1 MSEENAVSPDDT
13 VTSQRKIGS
22 GFGRDSTAAD
32 VIAGIDLTGK
42 TAIVTGGYS
51 GLGLET
57 VRALASAGA
66 TVVVPARR
74 PEHARD
80 VLAAAGL
87 TPATVGG
94 VSVAELDLSDLASV
108 KEFAAGFLAGP
119 AAGTSPA
126 AAPDAAPAT
135 GPGSGRSL
143 DILINNAAIMAS
155 PERRVGPGWESQFAT
170 NHLGHFALT
179 NLLWPALAAA
189 QGARVVALSSTGHKL
204 SAIRF
209 DDINF
214 DAGYDKWRA
223 YGQAKT
229 ANALFAVQLDALG
242 RNFGVRAFAVHP
254 GGIMTELQRHLP
266 REEMIAAGWMDE
278 HGKLDP
284 RFKTPAQGAATS
296 VWAATAPAL
305 QGMGGVYCEDCD
317 IAEATVPGSPEA
329 RIRGVDA
336 HAVDREAARRLW
348 QVSAEMTGINAFPG

>member
-1 MSEENAVSPDDT
+1 MSEGNMLTP
-13 VTSQRKIGS
+13 QRKIGS
-22 GFGRDSTAAD
+22 GFGRDSTAAE

-74 PEHARD
+74 PEHARE
-80 VLAAAGL
+80 VLDAAGM
-87 TPATVGG
+87 TAGTAGTAAG
-94 VSVAELDLSDLASV
+94 DVSVAELDLADQASV
-108 KEFAAGFLAGP
+108 KEFAAGFLA
-119 AAGTSPA
+119 S
-126 AAPDAAPAT
+126 
-135 GPGSGRSL
+135 GPGTGL

-155 PERRVGPGWESQFAT
+155 PEHRVGPGWESQFAT

-179 NLLWPALAAA
+179 NLLWPALSAGN
-189 QGARVVALSSTGHKL
+189 GARVVSLSSTGHKL
-204 SAIRF
+204 SRIRF

-229 ANALFAVQLDALG
+229 ANALFAVELDALG
-242 RNFGVRAFAVHP
+242 NDSGVRAFAVHP

-266 REEMIAAGWMDE
+266 REEMIASGWMDE
-278 HGKLDP
+278 HGNVDA
-284 RFKTPAQGAATS
+284 RFKSPAQGAATS
-296 VWAATAPAL
+296 VWAATSPAL
-305 QGMGGVYCEDCD
+305 EGRGGVYCEDCD
-317 IAEATVPGSPEA
+317 IAEPTMPGTPEA

-336 HAVDREAARRLW
+336 HAVDRADAARLW
-348 QVSAEMTGINAFPG
+348 TLSAEMTGLNAFAQGR

>member
-1 MSEENAVSPDDT
+1 MSEENT
-13 VTSQRKIGS
+13 VTPQRKIGS

-66 TVVVPARR
+66 AVVVPARR

-87 TPATVGG
+87 TPATTGG
-94 VSVAELDLSDLASV
+94 VSVAELDLADLASV

-119 AAGTSPA
+119 APGTVPGASPGA
-126 AAPDAAPAT
+126 
-135 GPGSGRSL
+135 GRSL
-143 DILINNAAIMAS
+143 EILINNAAIMAS

-348 QVSAEMTGINAFPG
+348 QASAEMTGINAFPG

>member
-1 MSEENAVSPDDT
+1 MSEENTLTP
-13 VTSQRKIGS
+13 QRKIGS

-32 VIAGIDLTGK
+32 VVAGIDLTGK

-57 VRALASAGA
+57 VRALASVGA
-66 TVVVPARR
+66 AVVVPARR

-80 VLAAAGL
+80 VLEAAGL
-87 TPATVGG
+87 TPTAERGD
-94 VSVAELDLSDLASV
+94 VSVAELDLADQASV
-108 KEFAAGFLAGP
+108 KEFAAGFLAGTAP
-119 AAGTSPA
+119 GTS
-126 AAPDAAPAT
+126 
-135 GPGSGRSL
+135 RSL

-155 PERRVGPGWESQFAT
+155 PEHRVGPGWESQFAT

-189 QGARVVALSSTGHKL
+189 PGARVVSLSSTGHKL
-204 SAIRF
+204 SKIRF

-214 DAGYDKWRA
+214 DSGYDKWRA

-242 RNFGVRAFAVHP
+242 RDFGVRAFAVHP

-266 REEMIAAGWMDE
+266 REEMISAGWMDAD
-278 HGKLDP
+278 GKLDP

-305 QGMGGVYCEDCD
+305 EGMGGVYCEDCD

-336 HAVDREAARRLW
+336 HAVDREAAAQLW
-348 QVSAEMTGINAFPG
+348 RMSAEMTGINAFR